1 MKHALTYRPK
11 SPSTNIGGYRY
22 FFNGQEGDNEV
33 FGETANYAAEFWQY
47 DSRLGRRWNLDWIY
61 KPFASNYAAFANNP
75 VWFAD
80 PSGLD
85 TISMNKHGDIIDRVK
100 TSCEEHVI
108 KLEAIEVTLS
118 SGESSGGTARNR
130 NFQFPKN
137 PYRPGSIP
145 YFVVNE
151 NKDNPNL
158 WYQKSSFQWSN
169 TTKSQWMRDV
179 DRTFGR
185 ILMAG
190 MASAIVPV
198 AEPIIADAVITI
210 PELTGITVQGARQ
223 GAQLAKQGIK
233 FTLTKGYGIYITA
246 TTDEVFLTNIQF
258 AYYVMGIPYVQT
270 INGFV
275 IGSVTEILSW
285 NLPPDL
291 TTNHFYFDF
300 GLQSGTLFGK
310 EVKKLWYDYK

>member
-1 MKHALTYRPK
+1 MKTPLTY
-11 SPSTNIGGYRY
+11 SQNFTSTNIWGYRY

-33 FGETANYAAEFWQY
+33 FGEVANLTAKFWQY

-100 TSCEEHVI
+100 TSCEEHVV

-118 SGESSGGTARNR
+118 SGESSGGTARNSD
-130 NFQFPKN
+130 FQFPKN

-151 NKDNPNL
+151 NKGNPNL

-223 GAQLAKQGIK
+223 GAQLAKQGVRFMTVK
-233 FTLTKGYGIYITA
+233 SYGFYMSV
-246 TTDEVFLTNIQF
+246 TTDEILLANIYRVNNLMKIPLVQMGSGVLIGMGTELKFLD
-258 AYYVMGIPYVQT
+258 
-270 INGFV
+270 
-275 IGSVTEILSW
+275 
-285 NLPPDL
+285 LPPDFS
-291 TTNHFYFDF
+291 TGYFFFDY
-300 GLQSGTLFGK
+300 GLQVGTLFGK
-310 EVKKLWYDYK
+310 SIKELRK

>member
-1 MKHALTYRPK
+1 MQDIHYQTPTIY
-11 SPSTNIGGYRY
+11 STNIGGYRY

-33 FGETANYAAEFWQY
+33 FGDGVSLTAEFWQY

-100 TSCEEHVI
+100 TSCEEHVV

-151 NKDNPNL
+151 NKGNPNL

-223 GAQLAKQGIK
+223 GAQLAKQGVK

-291 TTNHFYFDF
+291 TINHFYFDF

>member
-1 MKHALTYRPK
+1 MKHALTYRPNFT
-11 SPSTNIGGYRY
+11 STNIGGYRY

-75 VWFAD
+75 IWYAD

-118 SGESSGGTARNR
+118 SGESSGGTARNSD
-130 NFQFPKN
+130 FQFPKN

-169 TTKSQWMRDV
+169 TTKSQWMRDF
-179 DRTFGR
+179 DRTFGTM
-185 ILMAG
+185 LLAG
-190 MASAIVPV
+190 MTPAFAPI
-198 AEPIIADAVITI
+198 AEPLIAEVVTSF
-210 PELTGITVQGARQ
+210 PEFAGIAAQGTRH
-223 GAQLAKQGIK
+223 GFLLAKQGVR
-233 FTLTKGYGIYITA
+233 FSLTRGYGFYIKV
-246 TTDEVFLTNIQF
+246 TTDEVFLTNINF
-258 AYYVMGIPYVQT
+258 ANYVMNIPMVQFGSGVFIGTGIELKY
-270 INGFV
+270 ID
-275 IGSVTEILSW
+275 
-285 NLPPDL
+285 LPPDFS
-291 TTNHFYFDF
+291 TGYFFFDY
-300 GLQSGTLFGK
+300 GLQTGTLFGK
-310 EVKKLWYDYK
+310 SIKELRK

>member
-100 TSCEEHVI
+100 TSCEEHVV

-137 PYRPGSIP
+137 PYPPGSIP

-210 PELTGITVQGARQ
+210 PKLTGITVQGARH
-223 GAQLAKQGIK
+223 GVQLAKHGGK
-233 FTLTKGYGIYITA
+233 LALTKGYGLYLSV
-246 TTDEVFLTNIQF
+246 TTDEILLVNI
-258 AYYVMGIPYVQT
+258 YRVNNVMKIPLVQV
-270 INGFV
+270 GSGSL
-275 IGSVTEILSW
+275 IGAAAELLSW
-285 NLPPDL
+285 DLPPDIN
-291 TTNHFYFDF
+291 TNLIFFDF

-310 EVKKLWYDYK
+310 EVKKFWYDHK

>member
-1 MKHALTYRPK
+1 MNHTLTYRSK
-11 SPSTNIGGYRY
+11 SPSPNIGGYRY

-33 FGETANYAAEFWQY
+33 FGDGVSLTAEFWQY

-80 PSGLD
+80 PSGLN
-85 TISMNKHGDIIDRVK
+85 TISMNKHGDIIERVK

-108 KLEAIEVTLS
+108 KLEAIDVTLS
-118 SGESSGGTARNR
+118 SGESSGGTARNSD
-130 NFQFPKN
+130 FQFPKN

-158 WYQKSSFQWSN
+158 WYQKSNFQWSN

-185 ILMAG
+185 ILIAG
-190 MASAIVPV
+190 MAPAFTPV
-198 AEPIIADAVITI
+198 IEPIIADAVITI

-223 GAQLAKQGIK
+223 GAQLAKQGVR
-233 FTLTKGYGIYITA
+233 FSLTRGYGFYIKV
-246 TTDEVFLTNIQF
+246 TTDEVFLTNINF
-258 AYYVMGIPYVQT
+258 ANYVMNIPMVQFGSGVFIGTGIELKY
-270 INGFV
+270 ID
-275 IGSVTEILSW
+275 
-285 NLPPDL
+285 LPPDFS
-291 TTNHFYFDF
+291 TGYFFFDY
-300 GLQSGTLFGK
+300 GLQTGTLFGK
-310 EVKKLWYDYK
+310 SIKELRK

>member
-1 MKHALTYRPK
+1 MKPPLTY
-11 SPSTNIGGYRY
+11 SPRFTSTNNGGYRY

-100 TSCEEHVI
+100 TSCEEHVV

-118 SGESSGGTARNR
+118 SGESSGGTARNSD
-130 NFQFPKN
+130 FQFPKN

-151 NKDNPNL
+151 NKGNPNL

-223 GAQLAKQGIK
+223 GAQLAKQGVK